1 MAESGLGLKVQ
12 VVYSPA
18 PRSACIREVD
28 WTEQLSARQVLMR
41 SGLLSEHPELQS
53 GDCLLGVWGRK
64 VAATHVMCAGDR
76 LEVYRPLQVDPKKAR
91 RERFKKQGA
100 KTAGLFNQRRAGAKA
115 GY

>member
-1 MAESGLGLKVQ
+1 MAESGAVPTVQ

-18 PRSACIREVD
+18 PRTAWIREVAL
-28 WTEQLSARQVLMR
+28 TEPLSAQQVLTR

-53 GDCLLGVWGRK
+53 ENCVLGVWGRK
-64 VAATHVMCAGDR
+64 VAETHVLSPGDR

>member
-1 MAESGLGLKVQ
+1 MAESGTALTVQ
-12 VVYSPA
+12 VLYSPA
-18 PRSACIREVD
+18 PRCAWIREVA
-28 WTEQLSARQVLMR
+28 WSEPLTAQEALAR
-41 SGLLSEHPELQS
+41 SGLLNEHPELHS
-53 GDCLLGVWGRK
+53 TACVLGVWGRK
-64 VAATHVMCAGDR
+64 VAATHVMRAGDR